1 MTIIKDFEYYEQEVI
16 AIINNDVDLLKER
29 YGYDDLLSLEENIV
43 DKFVALDSVISGFM
57 VNQKFGI
64 ESAIDDDAYM
74 ICYRDN
80 QAQYAVGNG
89 GDFIVNK
96 GNRIEVVA
104 ENFTD
109 NALYALASR
118 IEGFADN
125 EFEIGDRENELREQS
140 GLFVL
145 VEDDIKPIKKRTFKP

>member
-16 AIINNDVDLLKER
+16 AIINGDFDFLKER
-29 YGYDDLLSLEENIV
+29 YGYDDLLSLEENIA
-43 DKFVALDSVISGFM
+43 DKFVGWDSAMSGFKINHQFQVECAM
-57 VNQKFGI
+57 
-64 ESAIDDDAYM
+64 DDDAYVVF
-74 ICYRDN
+74 YRDN
-80 QAQYAVGNG
+80 QAQYAIGSG

-109 NALYALASR
+109 NALYAIASR
-118 IEGFADN
+118 VEGFADN
-125 EFEIGDRENELREQS
+125 EFKIDDHENELREQS

-145 VEDDIKPIKKRTFKP
+145 VEDDIKPIKKRNFKP